1 MDLIK
6 PEIGLIFWTGVSFL
20 LLLVLLRKFAWKP
33 ILGAVEARDEKIN
46 EALHAAEA
54 ARQEI
59 SNLAAENEK
68 LLAEARNE
76 KDRIIA
82 DAKKTREAMVAEAK
96 AVAES
101 EAKRIVET
109 ARMVIENEKN
119 AAMTEVKNLVANLSI
134 EIAEIVLRKHFENN
148 AEQQSFVQKHLQD
161 IKLN

>member
-20 LLLVLLRKFAWKP
+20 LLMVLLRKFAWKP

-46 EALHAAEA
+46 EALNAAEQ
-54 ARQEI
+54 ARKEI

-82 DAKKTREAMVAEAK
+82 DAKKTREHMISDAK
-96 AVAES
+96 NIADS
-101 EAKRIVET
+101 EAKRMIET
-109 ARMVIENEKN
+109 ARLSIENEKN
-119 AAMTEVKNLVANLSI
+119 AALTEVKSLVANLSI
-134 EIAEIVLRKHFENN
+134 EVAEKILRKRFENPS
-148 AEQQSFVQKHLQD
+148 EQQAFVQKHLED
-161 IKLN
+161 VKLN

>member
-46 EALHAAEA
+46 EALNAAEQ
-54 ARQEI
+54 ARREI

-82 DAKKTREAMVAEAK
+82 DAKKTREHMISEAK
-96 AVAES
+96 NIADS
-101 EAKRIVET
+101 EAKRMIET
-109 ARMVIENEKN
+109 ARVSIENEKN
-119 AAMTEVKNLVANLSI
+119 AALTEVKNLVANLSI
-134 EIAEIVLRKHFENN
+134 EVAEKILRKRFEN
-148 AEQQSFVQKHLQD
+148 ASEQQAFVQKHLED